1 MPRRLRRALG
11 GVVYHVINRGCGKMR
26 LFGKPGDYAAFERLL
41 TESRERLPMRILSY
55 CLMPNHWHLILWPRG
70 DGELSRFMF
79 WLTMTHVQRWR
90 HARQLVGMGPLYQG
104 RFKAFPIQEDG
115 HFLNVCR
122 YVERNPLRAKLVRR
136 AELWEWSSLYA
147 RMNGSD
153 EKKKLLDSWPVQESA
168 DWLRW
173 VNEPQTPE
181 EEAQIR
187 ARIRT
192 GRPFGTDA
200 WERRTSGQIGL
211 DPEPLPRGRPKKSG
225 GKKK

>member
-1 MPRRLRRALG
+1 
-11 GVVYHVINRGCGKMR
+11 MR
-26 LFGKPGDYAAFERLL
+26 LFGKDGDYAAFERLL
-41 TESRERLPMRILSY
+41 GEARQRLPMRILSY
-55 CLMPNHWHLILWPRG
+55 CLMPNHWHLILWPRE

-90 HARQLVGMGPLYQG
+90 HARQLVGLGPLYQG

-136 AELWEWSSLYA
+136 AELWEWSSLHA
-147 RMNGSD
+147 RVRGG
-153 EKKKLLDSWPVQESA
+153 EEQRQLLEPWPLQQPTE
-168 DWLRW
+168 WLQW

-192 GRPFGTDA
+192 GRAFGTDA
-200 WERRTSGQIGL
+200 WERRTAGQMGL
-211 DPEPLPRGRPKKSG
+211 ELEPRPRGRPKKAT